1 MFEVLP
7 NWHPLFVHFVVA
19 LLSMSTLFFVSLK
32 ILATHKLH
40 GHLKVM
46 AYWNLWL
53 GTGFA
58 VITVIAGWFAYN
70 SVAHDTPSHAAMT
83 DHRNWALVTLSVY
96 TLITFWSFKS
106 YKKVKDT
113 SMTFTIVIILAS
125 ALLVSTGWRGSEAVY
140 RYGLG
145 VMSLPKSEGDGHAHE
160 HSEGD
165 KSSSSKNHQDAVA
178 EHDVIENKPHQDTL
192 DPHLVKPKQAT
203 VNDHNADG
211 INIKNKQHSFYL
223 LSILG
228 VS

>member
-19 LLSMSTLFFVSLK
+19 LLSMSTLFFVALKLISKNSIQEQLK
-32 ILATHKLH
+32 IL
-40 GHLKVM
+40 

-70 SVAHDTPSHAAMT
+70 SVVHDTPSHAAMT

-96 TLITFWSFKS
+96 IIVTLWSWKHYKS
-106 YKKVKDT
+106 VKT
-113 SMTFTIVIILAS
+113 VSMTFTFVMVLAS
-125 ALLVSTGWRGSEAVY
+125 TLLVSTGWRGSEVVY

-165 KSSSSKNHQDAVA
+165 KSLSSKNHKDTVTD
-178 EHDVIENKPHQDTL
+178 HDVIENKPHQDTEE
-192 DPHLVKPKQAT
+192 HHVTKPEQAI
-203 VNDHNADG
+203 VDNHNADG
-211 INIKNKQHSFYL
+211 HKH
-223 LSILG
+223 
-228 VS
+228 